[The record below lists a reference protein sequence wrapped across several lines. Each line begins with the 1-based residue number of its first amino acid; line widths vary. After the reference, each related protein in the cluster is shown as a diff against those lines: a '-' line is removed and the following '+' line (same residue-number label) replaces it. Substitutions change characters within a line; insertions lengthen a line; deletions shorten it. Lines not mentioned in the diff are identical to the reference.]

1 MEATLTAVQI
11 VILTTLI
18 AIVALCVLAWWKRPS
33 ERLRT
38 IPPLSWALSGVA
50 LYVAALVRD
59 LPPRVFAFWAGALW
73 LSTCFLVLGGVWLFL
88 WPARK
93 RR

>member
-1 MEATLTAVQI
+1 MGATLMSVRI
-11 VILTTLI
+11 VTLFTLM
-18 AIVALCVLAWWKRPS
+18 AIVALCVMAWRKRPS

-38 IPPLSWALSGVA
+38 IPPLSWALFGVA
-50 LYVAALVRD
+50 LYVAVLYRD
-59 LPPRVFAFWAGALW
+59 LSPRAFAFWAGALW

-93 RR
+93 RQ